1 MIGKWSLSL
10 IKRIKKMLPYIENPS
25 EKDLR
30 NFGIIMSIALSL
42 IFLVVL
48 PYLFQFRV
56 PNLAWSIVLL
66 IFLTT
71 IFSANKLFHFHKVW
85 MIFALALN
93 WINTRI
99 ILGLVFFT
107 MFLTISI
114 ILKLVRKDPMKRSF
128 DKNISSYREIVN
140 EQSYKH
146 MEKPY

>member
-1 MIGKWSLSL
+1 
-10 IKRIKKMLPYIENPS
+10 
-25 EKDLR
+25 
-30 NFGIIMSIALSL
+30 
-42 IFLVVL
+42 
-48 PYLFQFRV
+48 
-56 PNLAWSIVLL
+56 
-66 IFLTT
+66 
-71 IFSANKLFHFHKVW
+71 